1 MYGFRPA
8 VWKLSSSTD
17 LQQDHHHRK
26 PVSTTAPGDLGHC
39 GTTKPYASLHRI
51 NWKSHP
57 TATAPLVATRSGTTL
72 RGAAMWITAGGDV
85 IMRECHRLA
94 RLLHRVQ
101 AGLAA
106 RAQHGQVTA

>member
-26 PVSTTAPGDLGHC
+26 PVSTTAPGEHGHC
-39 GTTKPYASLHRI
+39 GTTKPYASLHRT

-57 TATAPLVATRSGTTL
+57 AVIAPLVGTRSATPQ
-72 RGAAMWITAGGDV
+72 
-85 IMRECHRLA
+85 C
-94 RLLHRVQ
+94 
-101 AGLAA
+101 GLPPW
-106 RAQHGQVTA
+106 VT